1 MIGGAENDI
10 ISTAA
15 VAKLVAAAVKE
26 GMKKTQ
32 TDSQTSDK
40 KVLLTEIIKN
50 NSCFCR
56 LKCPLVSR
64 N

>member
-1 MIGGAENDI
+1 M
-10 ISTAA
+10 
-15 VAKLVAAAVKE
+15 AKLVAAAVKE